1 MKRIFKQIPWAE
13 ILRFAIVG
21 VIATAIHYGIYM
33 LCQLFMNANIAY
45 TIGWIVSLGCNFYL
59 SSRFTFRKQMSV
71 YRAGGFVSS
80 HIVNYLMHM
89 GLFNLF
95 LWMGIGQIYAPL
107 IVFCIVI
114 PVNFILVKFVFT
126 KLP

>member
-89 GLFNLF
+89 
-95 LWMGIGQIYAPL
+95 
-107 IVFCIVI
+107 V
-114 PVNFILVKFVFT
+114 
-126 KLP
+126 